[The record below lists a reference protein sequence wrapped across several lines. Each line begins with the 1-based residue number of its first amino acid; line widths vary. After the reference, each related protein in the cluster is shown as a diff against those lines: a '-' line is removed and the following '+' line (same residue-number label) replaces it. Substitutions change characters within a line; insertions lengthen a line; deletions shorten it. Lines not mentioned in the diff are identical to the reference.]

1 MRRPPNQLKTHMHNY
16 TIKTLLATTM
26 LCACTLA
33 TAQTSQG
40 MQDRGVPADRY
51 GYAMHNGTR
60 DVYTEGANAIGKRD
74 VYTDGANALGK
85 RDVYTD
91 GARGTAAM
99 NLAGMDL
106 HGVSAPPAHTA

>member
-1 MRRPPNQLKTHMHNY
+1 MYHY

-33 TAQTSQG
+33 AAQSGQG
-40 MQDRGVPADRY
+40 MQDRGVPADLY
-51 GYAMHNGTR
+51 GYSMHNGKR

-74 VYTDGANALGK
+74 VYTDGANAIGK

-91 GARGTAAM
+91 GANAIGKRDIYTDGAHKA
-99 NLAGMDL
+99 LALDIAGMDL
-106 HGVSAPPAHTA
+106 RGVSAPPA